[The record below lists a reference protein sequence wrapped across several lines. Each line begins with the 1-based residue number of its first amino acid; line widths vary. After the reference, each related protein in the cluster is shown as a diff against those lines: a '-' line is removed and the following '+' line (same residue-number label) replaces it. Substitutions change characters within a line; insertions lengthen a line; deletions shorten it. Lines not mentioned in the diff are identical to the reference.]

1 LLSPQE
7 ERRLYEKGEE
17 LLHETDW
24 VFDIMR
30 FRELKQKSMVNR
42 ASKKNGGRNSLGR
55 TASEGRL
62 RRQVNYAE

>member
-1 LLSPQE
+1 MNPEE

-30 FRELKQKSMVNR
+30 LRECKQRSMENR
-42 ASKKNGGRNSLGR
+42 APKKNGGRNSLGR